1 MKPEELS
8 SRPGQLYGAL
18 DAALERA
25 LRPPAPPADFRMRL
39 SAARAHAAEPEDA
52 ESVRMR
58 LEHERRDGLAEL
70 EAGYLRLRRHAL
82 GTLICGAFA
91 AGTGLRLLLP
101 WLKAVL
107 GSDATLVVALLG
119 GAAALAIAGA
129 PQLGGSALARPL
141 QRLWES

>member
-1 MKPEELS
+1 
-8 SRPGQLYGAL
+8 
-18 DAALERA
+18 
-25 LRPPAPPADFRMRL
+25 MRL

-107 GSDATLVVALLG
+107 GSDAMLVVALLG

-129 PQLGGSALARPL
+129 PQLGRSALARPL